1 MGCAFYVFHENNIK
15 GVLTNGKVIQ
25 VSKECYDNLQ
35 YGNCCQSVTI
45 QINKNGTE
53 KIIRVS
59 ELFYNFDDAV
69 KGNRED
75 APGEFV
81 EENLKWGMRDG
92 SRHSITAYEINE
104 IQVEPGVGFDP
115 IVFTVKY
122 SITPA
127 RYATGFK
134 AYHQYL
140 PDRDG
145 PVPAITGLTQRI
157 ILLYID
163 KRWIPYSDNAGL
175 YFSCFDEIP
184 TPNLNETEY
193 QDESGWL
200 FETEHYTYRYER
212 IYDQEENDSGPKQ
225 YTFTLKRKDKTKGGE
240 IIIWEI
246 RSHCVYFLAT
256 YGDDLYFSLE
266 DDREWEWFE
275 AGFIRISDITGEVVR
290 ENASYICAVDDGL
303 IYCGKNIRTKD
314 DTNTVL
320 QIFSMKDKKF
330 IGVWKDVIVYYIDCY
345 FHFTVED
352 GILIWDD
359 YTNIHHFDY
368 KTGIDI
374 IKKYGDN

>member
-1 MGCAFYVFHENNIK
+1 MRRALAGLVLCAVLAAGCGQTIEAVSGSSSGTDSSFPGTSSAEASSKPEETKQYTYDMGCAFYVFHENNIK

-184 TPNLNETEY
+184 TPNLNEAEY
-193 QDESGWL
+193 QDES
-200 FETEHYTYRYER
+200 
-212 IYDQEENDSGPKQ
+212 
-225 YTFTLKRKDKTKGGE
+225 
-240 IIIWEI
+240 
-246 RSHCVYFLAT
+246 
-256 YGDDLYFSLE
+256 
-266 DDREWEWFE
+266 
-275 AGFIRISDITGEVVR
+275 AGYLRR
-290 ENASYICAVDDGL
+290 
-303 IYCGKNIRTKD
+303 
-314 DTNTVL
+314 NT
-320 QIFSMKDKKF
+320 
-330 IGVWKDVIVYYIDCY
+330 
-345 FHFTVED
+345 
-352 GILIWDD
+352 ILIVMRGF
-359 YTNIHHFDY
+359 T
-368 KTGIDI
+368 
-374 IKKYGDN
+374 IKKKTTAGLNSIHSR